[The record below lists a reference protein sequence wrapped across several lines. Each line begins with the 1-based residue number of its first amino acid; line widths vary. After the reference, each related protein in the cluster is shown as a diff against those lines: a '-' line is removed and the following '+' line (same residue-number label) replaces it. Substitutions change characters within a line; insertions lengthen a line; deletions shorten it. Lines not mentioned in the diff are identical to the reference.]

1 MWFRLSIG
9 ARLPILFHHHVYFVR
24 IWCDDEILF
33 LLLLAWLGSLF
44 RLVRHK
50 VQ

>member
-9 ARLPILFHHHVYFVR
+9 ARLLIPFHHHVYFMR

-44 RLVRHK
+44 RLVRHE
-50 VQ
+50 V